1 MSRSLSATDD
11 QTRTFGAQSH
21 HVRFAP
27 DDRTPSAWPV
37 HAAVLE
43 PQGTAGTTAF
53 VSDYFP
59 PAFVGLIF
67 MQAME

>member
-1 MSRSLSATDD
+1 
-11 QTRTFGAQSH
+11 
-21 HVRFAP
+21 
-27 DDRTPSAWPV
+27 
-37 HAAVLE
+37 VLE

-53 VSDYFP
+53 VSDCFA